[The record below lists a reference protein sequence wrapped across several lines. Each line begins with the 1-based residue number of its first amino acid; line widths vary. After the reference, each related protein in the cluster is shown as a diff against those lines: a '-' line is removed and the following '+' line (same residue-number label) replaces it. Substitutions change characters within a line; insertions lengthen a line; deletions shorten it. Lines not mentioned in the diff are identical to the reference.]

1 MIMGLLAVTAP
12 AFATIT
18 NPVTEAAVNNA
29 TTDKAKAEVLEYR
42 LKEIKD
48 MDKSDMSRAE
58 KKELRKEVKE
68 IKTTM
73 KALSGECI
81 SFNRSY
87 TSYYTIDFN
96 FIGKN
101 IFYPLFLCLIPK
113 F

>member
-1 MIMGLLAVTAP
+1 MGSLALSAP

-29 TTDKAKAEVLEYR
+29 ATDKAKAEVLEYR
-42 LKEIKD
+42 LREIKD

-73 KALSGECI
+73 KALSGGVYL
-81 SFNRSY
+81 S
-87 TSYYTIDFN
+87 
-96 FIGKN
+96 IGA
-101 IFYPLFLCLIPK
+101 ILLIILLILIL
-113 F
+113 